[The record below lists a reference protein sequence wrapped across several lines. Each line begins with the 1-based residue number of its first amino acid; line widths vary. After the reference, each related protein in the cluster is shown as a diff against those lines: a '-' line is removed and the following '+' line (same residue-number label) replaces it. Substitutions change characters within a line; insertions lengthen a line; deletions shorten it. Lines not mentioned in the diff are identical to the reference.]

1 MTWLLILFGVA
12 VVVSP
17 LMWFRQ
23 SPRQKLITELRRT
36 AASMGLQVSLHRRP
50 DAREDETR
58 LECVCYRL
66 PWLDDSCRQSW
77 VLHRHSKR
85 GWESAISDWLW
96 TIAEADSK
104 WRDLL
109 AETVA
114 DIPAGASAIIANS
127 AGIGVIWN
135 EREDAAD
142 LQKVAQNLK
151 KMQQTAKKFAD
162 EA

>member
-1 MTWLLILFGVA
+1 MIWLLILFGIA
-12 VVVSP
+12 IVVSP

-23 SPRQKLITELRRT
+23 SPRQKLITELRRA

-58 LECVCYRL
+58 LECVC
-66 PWLDDSCRQSW
+66 CRQSW

-85 GWESAISDWLW
+85 GWESVVDDWLW

-104 WRDLL
+104 WGNTL
-109 AETVA
+109 AQAVA
-114 DIPAGASAIIANS
+114 DIPAGVSAIIANN
-127 AGIGVIWN
+127 AGIGIIWN
-135 EREDAAD
+135 EREDTAD
-142 LQKVAQNLK
+142 LQKVADNLK

>member
-1 MTWLLILFGVA
+1 
-12 VVVSP
+12 
-17 LMWFRQ
+17 
-23 SPRQKLITELRRT
+23 
-36 AASMGLQVSLHRRP
+36 
-50 DAREDETR
+50 
-58 LECVCYRL
+58 
-66 PWLDDSCRQSW
+66 
-77 VLHRHSKR
+77 LHRHSKR

-135 EREDAAD
+135 ERDDATD